1 LTVNHIIL
9 TSQIIEATHGIYAQE
24 WKERQTSASPVF
36 PGRLYSDGITEAC
49 DGKKQFFGQSRLMSA
64 LNDAASNE
72 PDQLQLHVDER
83 IKLFVGEAPQYDD
96 ITLFCLRYNGKC

>member
-1 LTVNHIIL
+1 
-9 TSQIIEATHGIYAQE
+9 
-24 WKERQTSASPVF
+24 
-36 PGRLYSDGITEAC
+36 
-49 DGKKQFFGQSRLMSA
+49 MSA